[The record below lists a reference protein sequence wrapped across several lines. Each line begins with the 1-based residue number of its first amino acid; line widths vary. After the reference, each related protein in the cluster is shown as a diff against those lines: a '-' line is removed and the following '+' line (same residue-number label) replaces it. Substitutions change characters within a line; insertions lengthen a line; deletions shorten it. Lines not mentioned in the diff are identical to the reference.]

1 MEEDDGGGTGTGTS
15 TPEAAAGA
23 ATIKKVCKATYSEY
37 LQAASAFEAR
47 WKDRG
52 VVVALLAACK
62 VESSTGGVAYYTDV
76 TGSSELCEGATKIM
90 ETTGKLCVQE
100 SNWLSAMGHAKK
112 KVLPLALRDCG
123 DIQRKREALRE
134 WLKLFVSMSALEV
147 LSAIKDDAA
156 LAETSVACLTP
167 DVHKPHAGARKAFSL
182 LTWKVVQT
190 IVWPDEAPAEP
201 VPTTGADVGGVR
213 KRKANQAA
221 LYDSACTTLSAA
233 LSEFGIK
240 QALEGVK
247 MNCGKHGEDGEDGEH
262 GEHGKVC
269 DPTAYEL
276 TRRTNESDLDN
287 LGSAIERYVTSQT
300 RSHILDAVSDRSSLA
315 KFMTEIA
322 TTRKKL
328 SRDAQSGE
336 GGGAR
341 S

>member
-1 MEEDDGGGTGTGTS
+1 
-15 TPEAAAGA
+15 
-23 ATIKKVCKATYSEY
+23 
-37 LQAASAFEAR
+37 
-47 WKDRG
+47 
-52 VVVALLAACK
+52 
-62 VESSTGGVAYYTDV
+62 
-76 TGSSELCEGATKIM
+76 
-90 ETTGKLCVQE
+90 
-100 SNWLSAMGHAKK
+100 
-112 KVLPLALRDCG
+112 
-123 DIQRKREALRE
+123 
-134 WLKLFVSMSALEV
+134 
-147 LSAIKDDAA
+147 
-156 LAETSVACLTP
+156 
-167 DVHKPHAGARKAFSL
+167 
-182 LTWKVVQT
+182 
-190 IVWPDEAPAEP
+190 
-201 VPTTGADVGGVR
+201 
-213 KRKANQAA
+213 
-221 LYDSACTTLSAA
+221 
-233 LSEFGIK
+233 
-240 QALEGVK
+240 